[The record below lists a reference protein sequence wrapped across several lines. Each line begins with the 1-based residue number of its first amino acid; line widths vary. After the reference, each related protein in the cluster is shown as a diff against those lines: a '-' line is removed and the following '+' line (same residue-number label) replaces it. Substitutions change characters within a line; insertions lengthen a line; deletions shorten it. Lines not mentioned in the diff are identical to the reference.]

1 MSRDSATGPQAQTVL
16 RRSRSPNV
24 ADPAALRRQLAWV
37 GWAFASVIAALIAL
51 FPVVANSG
59 KNDLPLFLMGYLV
72 VMTTLGYLIALAL
85 LAHSLGRRWLTDCF
99 FALFS
104 FPVGIIVG
112 YVLIRNAVKR
122 ELRR

>member
-1 MSRDSATGPQAQTVL
+1 
-16 RRSRSPNV
+16 
-24 ADPAALRRQLAWV
+24 
-37 GWAFASVIAALIAL
+37 LIAL